1 MYNYVVLG
9 RKGSIVRFVFKSDP
23 PAKPRA
29 LDLAGFDYKGIR
41 KGVQL
46 DFNGDVKP
54 ENLLYS
60 GDVKPRKLVAIG
72 GKKPAKAAK
81 ESKKAPKAE
90 PTFIVV
96 KRVKQVIEYKIC
108 GDESAEPLNETL
120 KISLAG
126 YDYRKLRKDMT
137 FQFEGGKI
145 AAENIRYW
153 PFRGTSNKLPLPKLE
168 EVAPK
173 AKSAA
178 VSKRGATPNVSILRK
193 HF

>member
-46 DFNGDVKP
+46 DFAGDVKP

-60 GDVKPRKLVAIG
+60 GDVKPRKLVAVG
-72 GKKPAKAAK
+72 EKKPAKTAK
-81 ESKKAPKAE
+81 TSKKASKPL
-90 PTFIVV
+90 PIFTVV
-96 KRVKQVIEYKIC
+96 KRVKQVIEYKFC
-108 GDESAEPLNETL
+108 GDESAELLKETM
-120 KISLAG
+120 KISLVG
-126 YDYRKLRKDMT
+126 YDYKKLSKGMN

-145 AAENIRYW
+145 AAENILYW
-153 PFRGTSNKLPLPKLE
+153 PFRGAANQLPLPKLE
-168 EVAPK
+168 EVTPK
-173 AKSAA
+173 AKAA
-178 VSKRGATPNVSILRK
+178 TKSKRGATPNVSILRK